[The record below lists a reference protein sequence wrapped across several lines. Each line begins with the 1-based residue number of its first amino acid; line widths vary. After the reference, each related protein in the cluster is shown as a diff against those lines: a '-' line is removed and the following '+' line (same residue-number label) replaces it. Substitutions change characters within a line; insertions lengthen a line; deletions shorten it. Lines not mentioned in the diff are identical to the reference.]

1 MPYSNTRLAGVLAVA
16 ATLAMPALAVAQT
29 ANPATPAAP
38 HTTPMT
44 PATPAAPH
52 AAPMAPGTSTT
63 TTTTAP
69 ADDMAMM
76 GGIRASKI
84 IGASVMN
91 DHKDSIGTV
100 EDLIITENEKV
111 PTAVLSVGGFLGIGT
126 KYVAVPF
133 SDLKVTNN
141 KDVMMTGATKAS
153 LKALPEFK
161 FPDEK

>member
-44 PATPAAPH
+44 P
-52 AAPMAPGTSTT
+52 GTSTTT